1 MGIRGCSIGPGLKKG
16 VIRSKRYEA
25 PRKSSGVPFCQHSQM
40 ARRASTTSRS
50 RGPGG
55 SKRTAKRRSW
65 CALTWVPRPRA
76 NRPPEAFWRSQA
88 VWASTMGLR
97 GNATAMAV
105 PSCRRSVSTAATA
118 RGRKGSCLVS
128 ADQRQPKP
136 MASAR
141 RASWA
146 TARRS
151 MAWTPRS
158 SLRPT
163 GSSILVDREV
173 DLLLRDELQQH
184 GDALLRLLDAAL
196 DGGHDVAGLRH
207 ALAVAAE
214 GLGHVRVVARDV
226 RAPVLLRGRLHDGQ
240 LDGHGEV
247 VEEHGE
253 DGDALAHR
261 RLEVHAREADGRVT
275 PHVDAELVGM
285 RELGA
290 HGEAQAVAELG
301 GLAPADVAERLRA
314 FPEGRDLI
322 ARAARVVRD
331 DGAR

>member
-55 SKRTAKRRSW
+55 SQRTAKRRSL

-97 GNATAMAV
+97 GKATAMAV
-105 PSCRRSVSTAATA
+105 PSCRRSVFTAATA
-118 RGRKGSCLVS
+118 RGRKGSCFVS

-136 MASAR
+136 MA
-141 RASWA
+141 

-151 MAWTPRS
+151 MVWTPRS

-226 RAPVLLRGRLHDGQ
+226 RAAVLLRGRLHDGQ

-247 VEEHGE
+247 VEEHGK
-253 DGDALAHR
+253 DGDALAH
-261 RLEVHAREADGRVT
+261 
-275 PHVDAELVGM
+275 
-285 RELGA
+285 
-290 HGEAQAVAELG
+290 
-301 GLAPADVAERLRA
+301 
-314 FPEGRDLI
+314 
-322 ARAARVVRD
+322 
-331 DGAR
+331 